1 MKGIIKFIKGILS
14 KDSPESSKRTVGVF
28 GFINAVAMMWA
39 KYDPKYWTPLLV
51 ASVTLLGIGIADNFF
66 NKR

>member
-1 MKGIIKFIKGILS
+1 MKDIIKFIKAMLS
-14 KDSPESSKRTVGVF
+14 KDSPESSKRTMGVF
-28 GFINAVAMMWA
+28 GFINVVAMMWFM
-39 KYDPKYWTPLLV
+39 YDPKYWTPLLV

>member
-14 KDSPESSKRTVGVF
+14 KDSSESSKRTVGVF
-28 GFINAVAMMWA
+28 GFINAVAMMLA
-39 KYDPKYWTPLLV
+39 KYDPEYWTPLLV
-51 ASVTLLGIGIADNFF
+51 ASVSLLGIGIADNFF